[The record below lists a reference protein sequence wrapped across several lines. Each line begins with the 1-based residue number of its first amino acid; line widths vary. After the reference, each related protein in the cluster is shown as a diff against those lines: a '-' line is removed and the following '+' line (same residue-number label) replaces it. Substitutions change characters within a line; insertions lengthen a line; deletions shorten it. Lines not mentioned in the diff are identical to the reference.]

1 MRLQAECSSFESTL
15 GGLAAVA
22 ACVGDALAVD
32 GDAVGT
38 DTLRGLRWGRAQ
50 RRTATRAAPE
60 VPATAGA
67 ARCCAAQQQAAQRMA
82 ELHYGEGAEAG
93 AGPRPG
99 AAWGPGSA
107 AGRKG
112 EPAEDGSGFALP
124 DSVRTSGW
132 GGSAE
137 CGPAPTA
144 PSAGERAARDGVP
157 GLAPGKAAGHST
169 PGACPAAAV
178 PGVGSGAAAASGADL
193 LAGSLVRDTA
203 AAGAASVSEDSF
215 ELVGPWLYRR
225 WCMPLQFYSLP
236 GVLSSRLVWQALQ

>member
-1 MRLQAECSSFESTL
+1 
-15 GGLAAVA
+15 
-22 ACVGDALAVD
+22 
-32 GDAVGT
+32 
-38 DTLRGLRWGRAQ
+38 
-50 RRTATRAAPE
+50 
-60 VPATAGA
+60 
-67 ARCCAAQQQAAQRMA
+67 MA
-82 ELHYGEGAEAG
+82 ELHCGEGAEAG

-124 DSVRTSGW
+124 DSLGTSGW

-144 PSAGERAARDGVP
+144 PPAGERAARDGVP
-157 GLAPGKAAGHST
+157 GLAPGTAAGHST

-178 PGVGSGAAAASGADL
+178 RGVGSGAAAASGADL

-203 AAGAASVSEDSF
+203 AAGAASDSEDSF
-215 ELVGPWLYRR
+215 ELVGPGFTGAGACLSNFFTA
-225 WCMPLQFYSLP
+225 WCA
-236 GVLSSRLVWQALQ
+236 VNIRLGWQALQ